1 MDRKHFPD
9 FYRENVKRVYRFLFY
24 RVGGNKEMAED
35 LTQDVFVKALNAF
48 ESYDPNVSQSSWIY
62 TIARNHLINQLQKT
76 RPGVDLE
83 EIENTVW
90 DTVDWGER
98 MALIHDQERLLGAIA
113 ELSKEDA
120 ELVRLKYLEGW
131 PYEEIAE
138 KLEKTTGSLR
148 VQAYRALK
156 QLKKILKQ
164 K

>member
-1 MDRKHFPD
+1 
-9 FYRENVKRVYRFLFY
+9 
-24 RVGGNKEMAED
+24 MAED